1 VKSLILFVLGMCS
14 APAAR
19 TCEARCDTIAMCGD
33 AWAVTS
39 CKDDCRA
46 SPSQPKIAT
55 CLVNAGCAQIHK
67 RMSMDLDIVGMCR
80 AEARR

>member
-14 APAAR
+14 GPAAQK
-19 TCEARCDTIAMCGD
+19 CQARCDTIAMCGD
-33 AWAVTS
+33 PWAVEA

-46 SPSQPKIAT
+46 SPSDPKVAT
-55 CLVNAGCAQIHK
+55 CIVDAGCAQIH
-67 RMSMDLDIVGMCR
+67 RRIAMDLDIVGLCR